1 MTRSALDGWG
11 AVVTGAGRGIGAAVA
26 RTLSA
31 AGARVVVSA
40 RTEREIEATAAALR
54 AEGGEAWAVV
64 CDATDEA
71 SVKRLGE
78 ESRGRLGAVDIVI
91 ANAGASTSS
100 PFAKITLAD
109 WNRMFA
115 ADATS
120 AFLTAREFFPEMA
133 SRGRGRIV
141 MVASVVGLE
150 GGRYVAH
157 YSAAKHAV
165 LGLVRSLAME
175 AAATGV
181 TVNALC
187 PGYVATD
194 MTEQTLANVQRRTGL
209 PREGAL
215 AAVLATTGQKRL
227 VTAEEVAAEAL
238 ALCLENA
245 AGRNGEA
252 VVIEGGERAS

>member
-1 MTRSALDGWG
+1 MTQGGLEGRG

-26 RTLSA
+26 RALSG
-31 AGARVVVSA
+31 AGARVVVAA
-40 RTEREIEATAAALR
+40 RTEREIEGTAAALR
-54 AEGGEAWAVV
+54 AAGGMAWAVA

-71 SVKRLGE
+71 AVKRLGE
-78 ESRGRLGAVDIVI
+78 ESRGQLGAVDILI
-91 ANAGASTSS
+91 ANAGASASA
-100 PFAKITLAD
+100 PLAKITLAE
-109 WNRMFA
+109 WNRMLA
-115 ADATS
+115 VNATS
-120 AFLTAREFFPEMA
+120 AFLAAREFFPDMV

-157 YSAAKHAV
+157 YCAAKHAV
-165 LGLVRSLAME
+165 VGLVRSMAME

-209 PREGAL
+209 PREEAL

-227 VTAEEVAAEAL
+227 VTAEEVAEEAL

-252 VVIEGGERAS
+252 IVIEGGARVS